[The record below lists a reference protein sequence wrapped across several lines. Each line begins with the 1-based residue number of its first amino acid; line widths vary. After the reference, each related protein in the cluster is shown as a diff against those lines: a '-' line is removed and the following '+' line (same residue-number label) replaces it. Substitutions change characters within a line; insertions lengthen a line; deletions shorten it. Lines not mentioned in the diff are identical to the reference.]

1 MHSEI
6 SEKHLCGQP
15 LIDCFRIIENF
26 HGWKAPGLVIGMFM
40 IDLARELVGES
51 VESDAIVETR
61 HCLPDAIQLFTPC
74 TIGNGWMKIVD
85 WDKFALS
92 LYDRKNRN
100 GYRVWLDL
108 EKTKQFPDL
117 YNWYMRRVPKKTLP
131 LEVLVNTILS
141 AQRAIL
147 SYESIYITR
156 LYERDKKGKT
166 TICSVCKEAYA
177 EKLGKVCISC
187 QGRGYYTASE
197 NLINERS
204 EQ

>member
-6 SEKHLCGQP
+6 SEKHLCSRP

-147 SYESIYITR
+147 SYESIYIIR
-156 LYERDKKGKT
+156 LHERVKKEKIT
-166 TICSVCKEAYA
+166 VCPMCKEAYA
-177 EKLGKVCISC
+177 EKLGDACISC
-187 QGRGYYTASE
+187 QGRGYYETFERNINQLSE
-197 NLINERS
+197 
-204 EQ
+204 